1 MRIAKWDNAKFL
13 LIYCVVLGHL
23 FNAVKVD
30 SAVLKALHLFI
41 YSFHMPAFLY
51 ISGLFSKRTV
61 EGRKIEKAALYLVL
75 YIFMVAFRL
84 VVYSLVNGKW
94 GTIHLFTESGVVWF
108 GLTLFLCY
116 VVTMMFCRFKAG
128 YLIPVALGVGILA
141 GFDKNLGDF
150 LTGMRFL
157 TMYPFFVMGYC
168 TPVDRLQKFT
178 QHIAVR
184 LAGLG
189 ALAGTFYVFLEHQE
203 ELGWLMTFFKG
214 KASYEEM
221 EMLPMGAVYRGAY
234 YIAAMVLV
242 ISVIAIVPSFNSIIA
257 TWGSRS
263 IQVFALHFPLIVIL
277 QKKFNLMDRLA
288 EIKPDQPELLLPVVA
303 LALTVVLSLFI
314 WEPFFKWLMHPA
326 YKAPEVPGA
335 EQMQANKQKMS
346 AENEIMPETHKAESV
361 ETKP

>member
-1 MRIAKWDNAKFL
+1 MRIAKWDNVKFL

-30 SAVLKALHLFI
+30 SSLLKGLHLFI

-61 EGRKIEKAALYLVL
+61 DGRKIEKAALYLVL

-84 VVYSLVNGKW
+84 VVYSLVNEKW
-94 GTIHLFTESGVVWF
+94 GSIHLFTESGVAWF

-116 VVTMMFCRFKAG
+116 AVTMMFCRFRAS
-128 YLIPVALGVGILA
+128 YLIPVALCVGILA
-141 GFDKNLGDF
+141 GFDKNLGDY

-157 TMYPFFVMGYC
+157 TMYPFFVLGYC
-168 TPVDRLQKFT
+168 TPVEKLQEFT
-178 QHIAVR
+178 GKIAVK

-189 ALAGTFYVFLEHQE
+189 ILAGTFYVFYNYQE
-203 ELGWLMTFFKG
+203 QLSWLMPFFKG
-214 KASYEEM
+214 KASYLEM
-221 EMLPMGAVYRGAY
+221 NMHPDGAVCRGIY

-257 TWGSRS
+257 RWGSRS
-263 IQVFALHFPLIVIL
+263 IQVFALHFPLITVL
-277 QKKFNLMDRLA
+277 LKRFDLMERLA
-288 EIKPDQPELLLPVVA
+288 KIKPDQPELLLPAVA
-303 LALTVVLSLFI
+303 LVLTIALSLII

-326 YKAPEVPGA
+326 YK
-335 EQMQANKQKMS
+335 
-346 AENEIMPETHKAESV
+346 ESRLPDDG
-361 ETKP
+361 TK